1 MPQDAQITFVSQTL
15 PEGVCPINE
24 QERFNLYAAFLSGF
38 LPGNFSSFN
47 FGNSQP
53 TVDNQ
58 DKPWIRTNADGTLD
72 GLYVFAN
79 GAWLSPYP
87 ISAGPNGVRWFWAD
101 TVAALE
107 TFEGGSAGVVTPVTG
122 PFWEVDTAFAGK
134 IPRGPDGTVAVN
146 VDASELSSGASASDQ
161 VRGIYCIKR
170 TARVYKVA

>member
-47 FGNSQP
+47 LGNSQP

-58 DKPWIRTNADGTLD
+58 DKPWIRTNADGTFD
-72 GLYVFAN
+72 AIYVFAN

-87 ISAGPNGVRWFWAD
+87 TAAGPNGVRWLYAD
-101 TVAALE
+101 TEVSLE
-107 TFEGGSAGVVTPVTG
+107 TFDGGSAGAVTSTTG
-122 PFWEVDTAFAGK
+122 PFWQADHDWDDK
-134 IPRGPDGTVAVN
+134 LPRGVGTVALN
-146 VDASELSSGASASDQ
+146 TNANELSSGASITDQ
-161 VRGIYCIKR
+161 VRGVFYIKR
-170 TARVYKVA
+170 TARIFRVA